1 MSSGNTP
8 LGYNPNYLATPNGVA
23 PAPPPGGYYQR
34 NDFAPPPA
42 LSAATP
48 VRSSMPGSQP
58 AAQVKNS
65 KFQSTSKAGIQKLSK
80 LKSSA
85 NSGLKASAGSN
96 GSSTNK
102 ASSKSTTTSSKSGVS
117 SVSTSRQVPGN
128 TTLEFN
134 TPKQNQLLSQ
144 CDHVDRTIWA
154 TRVLWGGN
162 AVNGFLRATA
172 TAQRIKKQRARQ
184 NNSTKMSRAAKAA
197 SASGALPAT
206 GDDDKK
212 GATGMGSTNLLNAKA
227 TLSGISGGTS
237 GGKSK
242 EVFNQQE
249 EELLKKEIMNPR
261 TAKKLKGELEAGLTF
276 CATVCNV
283 LRGVLFDIDP
293 SLSPSLPQHLN
304 LEYEKP
310 PPAHTFL
317 IPSPPPPGSQLQRS
331 SNSTSVGTGSSKLTK
346 GNSKSKGANATSAK
360 ATANKNSALS
370 KQQQQQ
376 STAASTTKS
385 SPGGPGSSTLR
396 RLRKTSK
403 KNKIQ
408 SIANE
413 PGFVNLPPEV
423 DAANGNKRT
432 CTKKEYQHRV
442 FQILRYRDLKQ
453 GDYCA
458 ARLSSRDIWILA
470 KILRDYKTTSLASIY
485 TSAPLEFLTMSD
497 IRRDAFFQK
506 EQVLLE
512 DVEVLGRT
520 AGTDVARSLVLPLP
534 RSPAEANEWAS
545 KLIKRGSR
553 VYAMY
558 PETTVLYAASVI
570 DSTTYCRGDDDI
582 IVVQFDEEEADLMT
596 GKFPSYHIP
605 ARFVTLIPRESPA
618 SQTGRSAANATK
630 SSNSASASSSSG
642 NKRKASSSS
651 TVNVNKRKSG
661 GAAAVV
667 PGDDEFH
674 DPVAFA
680 LECGDSVMGVGG
692 FDDLELDFDK
702 PLDKHEEEDDTFTD
716 PFA

>member
-1 MSSGNTP
+1 MSSGNIP
-8 LGYNPNYLATPNGVA
+8 PGYNPNYLATPNGTA
-23 PAPPPGGYYQR
+23 QAPPPGGYYQR

-42 LSAATP
+42 LSATVP
-48 VRSSMPGSQP
+48 VRSSKVMAGSQP
-58 AAQVKNS
+58 AAQTKGS
-65 KFQSTSKAGIQKLSK
+65 KFQSTSKGGIQKLSK
-80 LKSSA
+80 SKSSSS
-85 NSGLKASAGSN
+85 SGSKASG
-96 GSSTNK
+96 GSSSSGNK
-102 ASSKSTTTSSKSGVS
+102 SSSKGGVSSSKSGTS

-134 TPKQNQLLSQ
+134 TPKQNQMLSQ
-144 CDHVDRTIWA
+144 CDHIDRTIWA

-162 AVNGFLRATA
+162 AVNGFLRSTA

-197 SASGALPAT
+197 SASGAALNSAT
-206 GDDDKK
+206 GDDNKK
-212 GATGMGSTNLLNAKA
+212 GATGTGPVGMSNAK
-227 TLSGISGGTS
+227 SGISGGGGTS
-237 GGKSK
+237 ASKSK

-293 SLSPSLPQHLN
+293 SLSPSLPPHLN
-304 LEYEKP
+304 LQHEKP

-331 SNSTSVGTGSSKLTK
+331 TGIGTGSKVTK
-346 GNSKSKGANATSAK
+346 GSSKSKGANAASAK
-360 ATANKNSALS
+360 AGSNKNSALS
-370 KQQQQQ
+370 KQQLQQ
-376 STAASTTKS
+376 SAATPTTKT
-385 SPGGPGSSTLR
+385 SPGDPGSSTLR
-396 RLRKTSK
+396 RFRKTSK

-442 FQILRYRDLKQ
+442 FQLLRYRDLKQ

-458 ARLSSRDIWILA
+458 ARLSSRDWWILA
-470 KILRDYKTTSLASIY
+470 KVLKDYKTTSLAPIY
-485 TSAPLEFLTMSD
+485 TSSPIEFLSMSD
-497 IRRDAFFQK
+497 TRRDMLFQK
-506 EQVLLE
+506 ARVLLKDAE
-512 DVEVLGRT
+512 DQQSHT
-520 AGTDVARSLVLPLP
+520 PGTQVVRSLVLPLP

-545 KLIKRGSR
+545 KLIKKGSR

-558 PETTVLYAASVI
+558 PETTVLYAATVI

-618 SQTGRSAANATK
+618 SQAGRSAGNGTK
-630 SSNSASASSSSG
+630 SNTSAVASSLSGSKREASSASAG
-642 NKRKASSSS
+642 S
-651 TVNVNKRKSG
+651 TNKRKSSASNES
-661 GAAAVV
+661 AASIYGLFKDA
-667 PGDDEFH
+667 
-674 DPVAFA
+674 
-680 LECGDSVMGVGG
+680 CGDLGEGG
-692 FDDLELDFDK
+692 FDDLDLDFEK
-702 PLDKHEEEDDTFTD
+702 PLDEHEEGDQGFN
-716 PFA
+716 PFG